1 MQALSRLLL
10 LQHALPEHHIR
21 LRALQQAARYLPED
35 DVRQRPESLRTREI
49 IHQGVHTYAAGHAD
63 WIEKRLVDA
72 EQKAKKNILVI
83 DNKTSYTTERPKQV
97 LDRIM
102 AIEEEIE
109 KTM

>member
-1 MQALSRLLL
+1 M
-10 LQHALPEHHIR
+10 
-21 LRALQQAARYLPED
+21 
-35 DVRQRPESLRTREI
+35 
-49 IHQGVHTYAAGHAD
+49 HTYAAGHAD